1 MLEFLK
7 SIPLLVLFAVIL
19 LAIDAEADNPE
30 PLSFERHVRPILK
43 AYCLDCHGGSENL
56 AGNLDLRL
64 KRFAERGGDSG
75 AAFVAGNAAESLLL
89 QRVQADE
96 MPPGEKKVPREQV
109 ALLERWIA
117 AGAKAGAEPDKLPP
131 GIPITAE
138 ERAYWA
144 YQPLQAPTIAE
155 FSPADRVRTPVDAIL
170 LARLRTKGLS
180 FSPDADKRT
189 LLIRAALDLT
199 GLPPSSAEI
208 EAFVKDDR
216 AEAYETVLTRLL
228 DSPHYGERWGRHWL
242 DVAGYADSDGNGT
255 EDAVRPYAYKYRD
268 YVIRSLNADK
278 PLNQFLIEQ
287 LAGDELVAQPWK
299 NLSAQQIELLTATG
313 FLRTAVDGTNGAA
326 VPAEAANLVVADTLK
341 IVSTSLLGLS
351 VGCAQCHDHRYDPIS
366 QADYFRLRAVFEP
379 ALDPAHWRGP
389 AQRLV
394 SLYTDADRAKAAQ
407 VETESAALQQAHSAK
422 AKEFLLAALEKELL
436 KFPEEQRNALR
447 DAYNTASDKRNDEQK
462 KLLATN
468 PSVNLNPGNLYQY
481 NQASADELKKDAEK
495 IAAKRAEK
503 PVEDFLS
510 VLNEVP
516 GVLPTTHLFHRG
528 DYRQP
533 LQAVEAGDLT
543 IAAPEGKRLELPA
556 KDTALATSGRRLAY
570 AKHLTSGQ
578 HPLLGRVLANRIW
591 MHHFGRGIVDTP
603 GDFGFLGSRPSH
615 PELLDYLALQL
626 PAQGWSLKQLHKQIM
641 FSTAYRQSSQRNAA
655 QQAVDDENRLLG
667 HFPVQRLDAE
677 IIRDRILAACGRLDR
692 TQFGPAVAV
701 SEDFAG
707 QVMPAGDSARRS
719 IYLQMRR
726 TKPVSFL
733 TTFDAPVMTVNCEK
747 RVTSTSSPQSLMLMN
762 SEFVLAQ
769 AGAMAVRVRS
779 DAKTVPSGE
788 AIAKLA
794 TRYRRPADTWQ
805 FGYGTFDEAS
815 ARTTFTRLPHFTG
828 GAWQG
833 GATLPDATL
842 GWVIVHAAGGH
853 PGDASHCAIRRFT
866 AGHKGTL
873 SISGKLGHA
882 SAAGDGV
889 RGRVVSS
896 RNGLVGQWQARQ
908 GEAVTAVEKLT
919 VAPGDTIDLV
929 VDCIGDVNSDSFSW
943 TADVKLQDDNGATV
957 FASNSAVGFHG
968 PEPASLPQLAAA
980 AWRLA
985 YLRDASEAEL
995 QSTCEFLSTQ
1005 IVSLQQTR
1013 PAGDHELAA
1022 LTSLCQQLLSS
1033 NEFLYVE

>member
-1 MLEFLK
+1 MLGLSK
-7 SIPLLVLFAVIL
+7 SIPLLVLFAAML
-19 LAIDAEADNPE
+19 LPIDAAADTPE
-30 PLSFERHVRPILK
+30 PVSFERQVRPILK
-43 AYCLDCHGGSENL
+43 AYCLDCHGGSEKL

-75 AAFVAGNAAESLLL
+75 TAFVAGKPAESLLL
-89 QRVQADE
+89 QRVQAGE

-117 AGAKAGAEPDKLPP
+117 AGAQAGDEPDKLPP

-144 YQPLQAPTIAE
+144 YQPLQAPAIAE
-155 FSPADRVRTPVDAIL
+155 FPPADRVRTPIDAIV

-199 GLPPSSAEI
+199 GLPPAPAEI
-208 EAFVKDDR
+208 ETFMKDDR

-366 QADYFRLRAVFEP
+366 QVDYFRLRAVFEP

-389 AQRLV
+389 GQRLV
-394 SLYTDADRAKAAQ
+394 SLYTDADRTKAAQ
-407 VETESAALQQAHSAK
+407 VETESAALQQTHDAK

-447 DAYNTASDKRNDEQK
+447 DAYHTPSNKRNDEQK
-462 KLLATN
+462 MLLATN

-481 NQASADELKKDAEK
+481 NQAAADELKKDAEK

-510 VLNEVP
+510 VLSEVP
-516 GVLPTTHLFHRG
+516 GVLPTTQLFHRG

-556 KDTALATSGRRLAY
+556 KDAVLATSGRRLAY

-641 FSTAYRQSSQRNAA
+641 LSTAYRQSSQRNAA

-677 IIRDRILAACGRLDR
+677 IIRDRILAACGRLER
-692 TQFGPAVAV
+692 NQFGPAVAV
-701 SEDFAG
+701 SEDFSG

-769 AGAMAVRVRS
+769 AGAMAVRVKNE
-779 DAKTVPSGE
+779 AKSLAPAD

-833 GATLPDATL
+833 GATLPDPTL

-896 RNGLVGQWQARQ
+896 RHGLAGQWQSRQ
-908 GEAVTAVEKLT
+908 GEAVTAVEKLI
-919 VAPGDTIDLV
+919 VEPGDTIDLV

-943 TADVKLQDDNGATV
+943 TVDVKLQDENGVTV
-957 FASNSAVGFHG
+957 FASNSAVGFQG
-968 PEPASLPQLAAA
+968 PEPASLPQVAAA

-985 YLRDASEAEL
+985 YLRDGSEAEL
-995 QSTCEFLSTQ
+995 QAACEFLSTQ
-1005 IVSLQQTR
+1005 IASLQQTR